1 MQTQSR
7 PARPKP
13 SSTTHPRFYLAATL
27 VAIAACSARAQEP
40 DLKAQPWR
48 NPDLPLEQRVD
59 DLVSRLTTEEKIAQ
73 MMMATPAIPRLG
85 IPAYH
90 WWNEA
95 LHGIARAGR
104 ATVFPQAIALA
115 ATWNPPFH
123 QRVAEIISTET
134 RAKHHEAARHGKF
147 DIYQGL
153 TLWSPNIN
161 IFRDPRWGRGQE
173 TYGEDPYLTGR
184 FGVAFVRGIQ
194 GDDPTYLK
202 AVATPKHFA
211 VHSGPEPARH
221 GFNAVASPRDLWETY
236 LPAFEACI
244 TEGKAASLMSAYNAI
259 NGESATGSRKML
271 TDILRGKWGFDGA
284 VVSDVDSVSDIFHG
298 HHFAKDLAEASAI
311 AVKAGDDECSGTSF
325 KAIPEALRK
334 GLLAEADLDRAVKR
348 LFRVRFRLGLFDPA
362 DRVAYARIPYSENDS
377 PAHDKVALEAARQ
390 SLVLLKNDGVLPL
403 RKDLK
408 TVAVIGPVAKSMP
421 VLLGNYCGVPSRPVT
436 LFDGIR
442 GKLEPRGVKVL
453 YGPPIPLVDGF
464 RDNREIVGDGALF
477 TDASRS
483 TKGLTREVF
492 GNAALEGAP
501 ISSRIDKDVN
511 IVWNIYN
518 PIADVPLTNSSVRW
532 TGVLVAPEAGR
543 YQIGAAGDGRFRV
556 WIDGKPVLDRWTGQG
571 FGSAA
576 EGIAL
581 EAGKPYPLRVEL
593 THQGNS
599 ASLQLSWK
607 TPAVDQ
613 AVERS
618 VALAREADA
627 VILTLGITPELEGEE
642 MRVDAVGFKGG
653 DRTTLS
659 LPASQERILQAV
671 AAVGKPTVVVLTGG
685 SALAFDQRPAGAVL
699 LAWYSGQRGGDAVAD
714 ALVGDYNPGGR
725 LPVTFYRSE
734 RDLPAFE
741 DYSMNG
747 RTYRYYAGPVLY
759 PFGHGLSY
767 STFAYTNLKVEPARL
782 TSATP
787 VRVTV
792 DVTNT
797 GRVEGDEVAQL
808 YVAPPRGANTSL
820 IRQLRGVRRERLQPG
835 ESRTITF
842 NLEPRELTYV
852 DEAGERVLKTGEIVL
867 SVGGGQPGFSTNVVQ
882 ATLPCDLTQ
891 NQVLS
896 RP

>member
-1 MQTQSR
+1 MAIPGAPTGRIAIAS
-7 PARPKP
+7 
-13 SSTTHPRFYLAATL
+13 PRLIPLPCLLLVALAA
-27 VAIAACSARAQEP
+27 IPARAQEP
-40 DLKAQPWR
+40 GLAGQPWR
-48 NPDLPLEQRVD
+48 NPDLPLEKRVD
-59 DLVSRLTTEEKIAQ
+59 DLVARLTVEEKVAQ

-95 LHGIARAGR
+95 LHGVARAGR

-115 ATWNPPFH
+115 ATWNPELH
-123 QRVAEIISTET
+123 RKIADVISTET
-134 RAKHHEAARHGKF
+134 RAKHHEAARQGKF

-221 GFNAVASPRDLWETY
+221 GFNAIASPRDLWETY
-236 LPAFEACI
+236 LVAFEASI
-244 TEGKAASLMSAYNAI
+244 REGKAASLMSAYNAV
-259 NGESATGSRKML
+259 NGESATGSRKLL

-284 VVSDVDSVSDIFHG
+284 VVSDVDSVGDIFQG
-298 HHFAKDLAEASAI
+298 HHFATDLAQASAI
-311 AVKAGDDECSGTSF
+311 AVRAGDDECSGTSF
-325 KAIPEALRK
+325 RAIPEALKR
-334 GLLAEADLDRAVKR
+334 GLLTEADLDQAVKR
-348 LFRVRFRLGLFDPA
+348 LFRVRFRLGLFDPP
-362 DRVAYARIPYSENDS
+362 DRVAYARIPYSENDT
-377 PAHDKVALEAARQ
+377 PEHDRMALEAARQ
-390 SLVLLKNDGVLPL
+390 SLVLLKNDGTLPL
-403 RKDLK
+403 KKDLK

-421 VLLGNYCGVPSRPVT
+421 VLLGNYHGIPSKPVT
-436 LFDGIR
+436 LFEGIR
-442 GKLEPRGVKVL
+442 RKLEPRGVKVL
-453 YGPPIPLVDGF
+453 SGPPIPLVDGF
-464 RDNREIVGDGALF
+464 RDNREIIGEDSLVAEYG
-477 TDASRS
+477 
-483 TKGLTREVF
+483 KGPGLLREVF
-492 GNAALEGAP
+492 HNRDLVGTPASARAD
-501 ISSRIDKDVN
+501 RAVD
-511 IVWNIYN
+511 IVWNKYN
-518 PIADVPLTNSSVRW
+518 PLPDVPLEDSSLRW
-532 TGVLVAPEAGR
+532 SGSLVPPEAGR
-543 YQIGAAGDGRFRV
+543 YEIGASGEGRFRV
-556 WIDGKPVLDRWTGQG
+556 WLDGKPLLDRWTGQG
-571 FGSAA
+571 FRSAA
-576 EGIAL
+576 EAVDL
-581 EAGKPYPLRVEL
+581 EAGKAYPIRVEL
-593 THQGNS
+593 THQGDS
-599 ASLQLSWK
+599 ASLHLSWK
-607 TPAVDQ
+607 TPAVDR

-653 DRTTLS
+653 DRTTLA
-659 LPASQERILQAV
+659 LPASQERILKAV

-685 SALAFDQRPAGAVL
+685 SALAFDQQPAGAVL

-725 LPVTFYRSE
+725 LPVTFYRGE
-734 RDLPAFE
+734 KDLPAFE

-767 STFAYTNLKVEPARL
+767 TTFAYANLKVEPARL
-782 TSATP
+782 TSAAP

-797 GRVEGDEVAQL
+797 GRVEGDEIAEL
-808 YVAPPRGANTSL
+808 YLAPPKGAGTNL
-820 IRQLRGVRRERLQPG
+820 IRQLRGLKREHLQPG
-835 ESRTITF
+835 ETRTLTF
-842 NLEPRELTYV
+842 DLPPLALTHV
-852 DEAGERVLKTGEIVL
+852 NEAGERVLKPGEIAV
-867 SVGGGQPGFSTNVVQ
+867 SVGGGQPGFAANAVG
-882 ATLPCDLTQ
+882 ATLPCDLPQ
-891 NQVLS
+891 EQVLA